1 MALPHL
7 TFIVQA
13 TVCRALFT
21 AAILASLHHGPVVSY
36 RNYPPAVQERMR
48 ARPEYADQIP
58 TDAKTVGRKIAA
70 AFVIATALATAS
82 WLAGAREAA
91 SALAWSLGPWSTVNL
106 RDALVIDTLWFCR
119 GWGYR
124 LPGTED
130 REAEYRK
137 VGRHRVD
144 FLKGE
149 VIGGLAVSLAAA
161 GLIAPMGFV
170 G

>member
-1 MALPHL
+1 M
-7 TFIVQA
+7 
-13 TVCRALFT
+13 
-21 AAILASLHHGPVVSY
+21 
-36 RNYPPAVQERMR
+36 
-48 ARPEYADQIP
+48 
-58 TDAKTVGRKIAA
+58 
-70 AFVIATALATAS
+70 
-82 WLAGAREAA
+82 
-91 SALAWSLGPWSTVNL
+91 NL

-149 VIGGLAVSLAAA
+149 AIGGLAVSLAAS
-161 GLIAPMGFV
+161 GLIAPV
-170 G
+170 GYVG